1 MRRLLALC
9 RRARGRHRKPQTTN
23 PVSPSV
29 RLDAGAQGARIVRLT
44 GRALPSRY
52 AIEAEGIDMV
62 RPYFRAFEERQR
74 ERAA

>member
-1 MRRLLALC
+1 MRRLLALF
-9 RRARGRHRKPQTTN
+9 RRGRGRHRKPQTTSLT
-23 PVSPSV
+23 PPSV
-29 RLDAGAQGARIVRLT
+29 RLDASARGARVVRLA

-52 AIEAEGIDMV
+52 AIEAEGVDMV